1 MAVSS
6 AVLKLGWAG
15 RAARA
20 AASQSGPAVSDTIRR
35 RLCAKPS
42 TVAGKEHSRKHLET
56 RTLPFSPHEL
66 YSVVADVDSYSEFVP
81 WCTSSNVVKRIGQDH
96 LVAELGVGFQVLSE
110 KYTSLITL
118 EPHRSIKAD
127 VPNSS
132 LFNYLINDWTFEAG
146 QDKSMT
152 ELTFYVEF
160 QFRNPLYQRIT
171 DLFFN
176 EVVKNMVNAFERRAF
191 VKYRSQGPNFELF

>member
-1 MAVSS
+1 MAMSS
-6 AVLKLGWAG
+6 ALLKLGRAG

-20 AASQSGPAVSDTIRR
+20 AASRPGPAVSDTIRR
-35 RLCAKPS
+35 WFCETPS
-42 TVAGKEHSRKHLET
+42 TSAAKDHSRKHLET
-56 RTLPFSPHEL
+56 RTLPFAPHEL

-81 WCTSSNVVKRIGQDH
+81 WCTSSNLVKRIDQDH

-110 KYTSLITL
+110 KYTSLVTL
-118 EPHRSIKAD
+118 DPHRSIKAD

-146 QDKSMT
+146 HNKSTT

-160 QFRNPLYQRIT
+160 QFRNPLYQRVT

-191 VKYRSQGPNFELF
+191 VKYRNQGPNFELF